1 MDKGLTHEEFI
12 KLEAARVVKAAH
24 MKLSMETAKKKN
36 ERVLSLIE
44 LFPSYK
50 DNESLA
56 KEVLLYLAKQGKIK
70 RIYKPTYD
78 CFILLEE

>member
-1 MDKGLTHEEFI
+1 MEKGLTHEEFI
-12 KLEAARVVKAAH
+12 KLEAVRVVKAAH
-24 MKLSMETAKKKN
+24 MKLSVETAKKKN

-56 KEVLLYLAKQGKIK
+56 KEVLLDLAKQGKIK